1 MGVPGQVYRHA
12 VQDGR
17 KRNSTFMHVVVFS
30 ACFFV
35 VVVFWQHLL
44 FSFNVA
50 CTNRCFCLNPVGSL
64 SSLLASGQRY
74 SGIVRQI

>member
-1 MGVPGQVYRHA
+1 MKQYV
-12 VQDGR
+12 
-17 KRNSTFMHVVVFS
+17 HVVVFS

-35 VVVFWQHLL
+35 VVYWQHLL

-50 CTNRCFCLNPVGSL
+50 CTNTCFCFNPVGSL